1 MSDDQDPT
9 VHLDAISAKTL
20 RKTYHGAIKA
30 IWPALGALRQTAP
43 NSRDFKNDVNA
54 LRQAEREHMDRI
66 QRLEQVLF
74 DLYMLYGS
82 VPAQARRWRVGQM
95 PESRQPMTE
104 VNRDTRI
111 DVLQR
116 HLTEM
121 RIRKGPHSKI
131 AKTLAAA
138 LRSGTDRDLAAGLC
152 AYTHFDKYYEQLT
165 LEESRWKARPSR
177 PPTKGLPSPPATK
190 QDIERAKAQAE
201 KERKER
207 EWREALE
214 KRRGRCHTKRSGTR
228 ACPMDLTSR
237 FPTSYRPGRCGMSLT
252 RHDARRKE

>member
-1 MSDDQDPT
+1 
-9 VHLDAISAKTL
+9 
-20 RKTYHGAIKA
+20 
-30 IWPALGALRQTAP
+30 
-43 NSRDFKNDVNA
+43 
-54 LRQAEREHMDRI
+54 
-66 QRLEQVLF
+66 
-74 DLYMLYGS
+74 
-82 VPAQARRWRVGQM
+82 M

-177 PPTKGLPSPPATK
+177 PPTKVLPSPPATK

-214 KRRGRCHTKRSGTR
+214 KERALPHKAFGDSRLPDGPDFSLPDKLSTRKMRHVVNKTRRSKKRII
-228 ACPMDLTSR
+228 LKKKK
-237 FPTSYRPGRCGMSLT
+237 RP
-252 RHDARRKE
+252 